1 MPELIKKYITKI
13 IFCTEI
19 LLLSG
24 CELIEYHPYDTH
36 IHGDKEINYTQIE
49 KIENSCSSKES
60 IRFILMGDSQRC
72 YDETEDFVD
81 HVNSRNDIDF
91 VIHGGDVSD
100 FGLTREFI
108 WARDIMNK
116 LNVPYVT
123 LIGNH
128 DVLGNGKAVF
138 EEIFGTDNFSFIAG
152 KTKFVCLNR
161 DIQ

>member
-91 VIHGGDVSD
+91 VIHGGGC
-100 FGLTREFI
+100 FGFRI
-108 WARDIMNK
+108 NK
-116 LNVPYVT
+116 RIY
-123 LIGNH
+123 
-128 DVLGNGKAVF
+128 LG
-138 EEIFGTDNFSFIAG
+138 S
-152 KTKFVCLNR
+152 
-161 DIQ
+161 